1 MQTRPKFSSNPKP
14 IKPNKAQL
22 HDPLV
27 FQPLGGQIANGIPSP
42 MIFWWHEEM
51 GGDNH
56 HNEIENG
63 EKDDFHKITFW
74 LVLSC
79 EDSQLLAYFP

>member
-1 MQTRPKFSSNPKP
+1 
-14 IKPNKAQL
+14 
-22 HDPLV
+22 
-27 FQPLGGQIANGIPSP
+27 
-42 MIFWWHEEM
+42 M